1 MINPG
6 RDDPAG
12 DQALSRRQQ
21 GVAVQSNEQWSGVRA
36 LEMRVAGEWIP
47 AGERATFAVA
57 DPATSQVVAEAP
69 EATATDVDRAVRFA
83 RAVFD
88 EGTWS
93 SKTSEHERGK
103 ILMRAASIV
112 EREVTRLAN
121 LESLDSG
128 KPIGEALFDIEDCAV
143 LLEYY
148 GGLAGKVDGS
158 LPPAGPDGL
167 TLVVREPVGVVA
179 AIVPWNYPMGL
190 AIGKLAPA
198 IAAGCVIILK
208 PSEQTPLTALE
219 LPAIFEEAGLPEG
232 VLQVLTGHADVGRQL
247 VRHPGVGK
255 VSFTGS
261 REAGVDVLHGAADT
275 IKRTTL
281 ELGGKSPNIVFADA
295 DLEAAVEGSCM
306 GIFENSGQICT
317 SGSRILVERP
327 IYDEVIAAMAA
338 KVPTVRLGHGM
349 DEATTMGPLISLAQ
363 QQRVSDYIET
373 GKSEGRLVC
382 QGDLPSS
389 PELADGYFVA
399 PTIFADV
406 DRKATIAQEEIF
418 GPVAAVMPFEGVE
431 EAIELANDSIYG
443 LAAAIWTR
451 DINKAIRTAQGVRAG
466 QVWVN
471 DTQAAPLGY
480 PTGGYKQS
488 GLGRENGR
496 EGLLDFTELKAIYI
510 KLED

>member
-1 MINPG
+1 
-6 RDDPAG
+6 
-12 DQALSRRQQ
+12 
-21 GVAVQSNEQWSGVRA
+21 
-36 LEMRVAGEWIP
+36 MRVAGEWVP
-47 AGERATFAVA
+47 AGERATFPID

-93 SKTSEHERGK
+93 SKTSEHARGK

-121 LESLDSG
+121 LETLDCG
-128 KPIGEALFDIEDCAV
+128 KPIAEALFDIEDCAA

-167 TLVVREPVGVVA
+167 TMVVHEPVGVVA

-247 VRHPGVGK
+247 VRHPGVDK

-338 KVPTVRLGHGM
+338 KVPTIRLGHGM
-349 DEATTMGPLISLAQ
+349 DEATTMGPLISRAQ

-418 GPVAAVMPFEGVE
+418 GPVAAVMPFEGVD

-451 DINKAIRTAQGVRAG
+451 DINKAVRTAQGVRAG

>member
-1 MINPG
+1 
-6 RDDPAG
+6 
-12 DQALSRRQQ
+12 
-21 GVAVQSNEQWSGVRA
+21 
-36 LEMRVAGEWIP
+36 MRVAGEWVP
-47 AGERATFAVA
+47 AGERATFEVH
-57 DPATSQVVAEAP
+57 DPATNRVVAEAP
-69 EATATDVDRAVRFA
+69 EATAVDVDRAVRFA
-83 RAVFD
+83 RAAFD
-88 EGTWS
+88 AGTWS
-93 SKTSEHERGK
+93 SRTSEHERGK

-112 EREVTRLAN
+112 EREVARLAE

-128 KPIGEALFDIEDCAV
+128 KPISEALFDIEDCAAV
-143 LLEYY
+143 LEYY

-167 TLVVREPVGVVA
+167 TLVVHEPVGVVV

-198 IAAGCVIILK
+198 IAAGCVVILK
-208 PSEQTPLTALE
+208 PAEQTPLTALE

-232 VLQVLTGHADVGRQL
+232 VLQVLTGHGDVGRAL
-247 VRHPGVGK
+247 VRHPGVDK

-261 REAGVDVLHGAADT
+261 RDVGVDVLRGAADT

-295 DLEAAVEGSCM
+295 DLELAIEGSCN
-306 GIFENSGQICT
+306 GIFENQGEICT
-317 SGSRILVERP
+317 AGSRVLVERP
-327 IYDEVIAAMAA
+327 VYDEVVAAMAERVA
-338 KVPTVRLGHGM
+338 SIRLGHGT
-349 DEATTMGPLISLAQ
+349 DETTTMGPLVSRAQ
-363 QQRVSDYIET
+363 QQSVSEYIEI
-373 GKSEGRLVC
+373 GKSESRLVC
-382 QGDLPSS
+382 QGNLPSAA
-389 PELADGYFVA
+389 ELADGYFVA

-406 DRKATIAQEEIF
+406 DRNARIAREEIF
-418 GPVAAVMPFEGVE
+418 GPVMVVMPFDGID

-451 DINKAIRTAQGVRAG
+451 DLNKAFRTAQGVRAG

-471 DTQAAPLGY
+471 ETQAAPLGF

-496 EGLLDFTELKAIYI
+496 EGLLAFTELKAIYI
-510 KLED
+510 NLKD

>member
-1 MINPG
+1 MEFT
-6 RDDPAG
+6 
-12 DQALSRRQQ
+12 
-21 GVAVQSNEQWSGVRA
+21 EQWSGVRA
-36 LEMRVAGEWIP
+36 LEMRVAGEWVP
-47 AGERATFAVA
+47 AGERATFGID
-57 DPATSQVVAEAP
+57 DPATGQVVAEAP
-69 EATATDVDRAVRFA
+69 EATAADVDTAVRFA
-83 RAVFD
+83 REVFD
-88 EGTWS
+88 ERTWS
-93 SKTSEHERGK
+93 SNTSEHARGK

-128 KPIGEALFDIEDCAV
+128 KPIAEALFDIEDCAA

-158 LPPAGPDGL
+158 LPPAGPEGL
-167 TLVVREPVGVVA
+167 TLVVHEPVGVVA

-198 IAAGCVIILK
+198 IAAGCVVILK
-208 PSEQTPLTALE
+208 PAEQTPLTALE
-219 LPAIFEEAGLPEG
+219 LPDIFEEAGLPEG
-232 VLQVLTGHADVGRQL
+232 VLQVLTGHAEVGRQL
-247 VRHPGVGK
+247 VRHPGVDK

-295 DLEAAVEGSCM
+295 DLESAVEGSCM
-306 GIFENSGQICT
+306 GIFENQGEICT
-317 SGSRILVERP
+317 AGSRVLVERP
-327 IYDEVIAAMAA
+327 IYDEVVAAMAA
-338 KVPTVRLGHGM
+338 RVPTIQLGRGT
-349 DEATTMGPLISLAQ
+349 DATTTMGPLISRAQ
-363 QQRVSDYIET
+363 QQRVSDYIEI

-399 PTIFADV
+399 PTIFADT
-406 DRKATIAQEEIF
+406 DRGATIAQEEIF
-418 GPVAAVMPFEGVE
+418 GPVMAVMPFKGID
-431 EAIELANDSIYG
+431 EAIELANDSVYG

-451 DINKAIRTAQGVRAG
+451 DINTAIRTAQGVRAG

-488 GLGRENGR
+488 GFGRENGR

-510 KLED
+510 NLED

>member
-1 MINPG
+1 M
-6 RDDPAG
+6 
-12 DQALSRRQQ
+12 QFT
-21 GVAVQSNEQWSGVRA
+21 EQWSGVRA
-36 LEMRVAGEWIP
+36 LEMRVAGAWVP
-47 AGERATFAVA
+47 AGERATFAID
-57 DPATSQVVAEAP
+57 DPATGQVVAEAP
-69 EATATDVDRAVRFA
+69 EATAADVDRAVQFA

-88 EGTWS
+88 EGSWS
-93 SKTSEHERGK
+93 SNTSEHARGK

-128 KPIGEALFDIEDCAV
+128 KPIGEALFDIEDCAA

-198 IAAGCVIILK
+198 IAAGCVVILK
-208 PSEQTPLTALE
+208 PAEQTPLTALE

-232 VLQVLTGHADVGRQL
+232 VLQVLTGHADVGRRL
-247 VRHPGVGK
+247 VRHPGVDK

-261 REAGVDVLHGAADT
+261 REVGVDVLHGAADT

-295 DLEAAVEGSCM
+295 YLELAVEGSCK
-306 GIFENSGQICT
+306 GIFENQGEICT
-317 SGSRILVERP
+317 AGSRVLVERP
-327 IYDEVIAAMAA
+327 IYDEVVAAMAA
-338 KVPTVRLGHGM
+338 RVPTIRLGHGT
-349 DEATTMGPLISLAQ
+349 DETTTMGPLISRAQ
-363 QQRVSDYIET
+363 QQSVSDYIET

-382 QGDLPSS
+382 QGDLPSAA
-389 PELADGYFVA
+389 ELADGYFVA

-406 DRKATIAQEEIF
+406 DRGATIAQEEIF
-418 GPVAAVMPFEGVE
+418 GPVMAVMPFEGVD

-510 KLED
+510 NLEG